1 MRAALARMQATR
13 AWRAW
18 NRYGIRRGN
27 VLAAGIAYVA
37 FFSLFPA
44 LAIGF
49 TVLGLVLGGRRD
61 LPLQVADFVNETIG
75 TTVIGVRD
83 GEGVVSID
91 RLVAGNLLTVT
102 GAVAAVVM
110 LASGLGWVDAVRQGI
125 RAMFD
130 LPDEGNPVL
139 RKLFDILVLA
149 VVGVGVLLSVAAS
162 LLLSAAGSAALG
174 WLGVAGGV
182 AAVLV
187 QVAVELALVG
197 VDVLLFLMFFRLLA
211 RVHRPVRELLGA
223 AVLGAAGL
231 LALKLGAG
239 LLLRMA
245 SGNRFLASAS
255 ILIGLLIWLNM
266 IGRLTLL
273 TAAWAATPVVPETPG
288 GSAAADT
295 SAAQHDPAPDGE
307 AERRDREG
315 GGGAVGGTASGRGA

>member
-1 MRAALARMQATR
+1 MKQALARLQATR
-13 AWRAW
+13 ALRAW
-18 NRYGIRRGN
+18 NRYGVRRGN
-27 VLAAGIAYVA
+27 VLASGIAYVA

-49 TVLGLVLGGRRD
+49 TVLGLVVGGRRD
-61 LPLQVADFVNETIG
+61 LQRQVADYVNDTIG

-91 RLVAGNLLTVT
+91 RLVAGDLLTVT

-110 LASGLGWVDAVRQGI
+110 LLSGLGWVDAVRQGI

-130 LPDEGNPVL
+130 LHDEGNPLL
-139 RKLFDILVLA
+139 RKLFDIVVLA
-149 VVGVGVLLSVAAS
+149 VVGIGVLLSVAAS
-162 LLLSAAGSAALG
+162 LLLSAAGGAALG
-174 WLGVAGGV
+174 WLGVDDGV
-182 AAVLV
+182 AALLLQLAVDLV
-187 QVAVELALVG
+187 LVG
-197 VDVLLFLMFFRLLA
+197 VDILLFLMFFRLLA

-223 AVLGAAGL
+223 ALFGAIGL

-273 TAAWAATPVVPETPG
+273 AAAWAATPRTPDDG
-288 GSAAADT
+288 AAPGSPLAMARPIRGARPGVQGFGAAAQPR
-295 SAAQHDPAPDGE
+295 SPRQP
-307 AERRDREG
+307 
-315 GGGAVGGTASGRGA
+315 

>member
-1 MRAALARMQATR
+1 MKQALARLQATR
-13 AWRAW
+13 ALRAW
-18 NRYGIRRGN
+18 NRYGVRRGN
-27 VLAAGIAYVA
+27 VLASGIAYVA

-49 TVLGLVLGGRRD
+49 TVLGLVVGGRRD
-61 LPLQVADFVNETIG
+61 LQRQVADYVNDTIG

-91 RLVAGNLLTVT
+91 RLVAGDLLTVT

-110 LASGLGWVDAVRQGI
+110 LLSGLGWVDAVRQGI

-130 LPDEGNPVL
+130 LHDEGNPLL
-139 RKLFDILVLA
+139 RKLFDIVVLA
-149 VVGVGVLLSVAAS
+149 VVGIGVLLSVAAS
-162 LLLSAAGSAALG
+162 LLLSAAGGAALG
-174 WLGVAGGV
+174 WLGVDDGV
-182 AAVLV
+182 ASLLLQIAVDLV
-187 QVAVELALVG
+187 LVG
-197 VDVLLFLMFFRLLA
+197 VDILLFLMFFRLLA

-223 AVLGAAGL
+223 AFIGAVGL

-273 TAAWAATPVVPETPG
+273 AAAWAATP
-288 GSAAADT
+288 
-295 SAAQHDPAPDGE
+295 PAPDG
-307 AERRDREG
+307 AGTPLHPLAAARPISGVRPG
-315 GGGAVGGTASGRGA
+315 VQGSGAAAQPRSPRQP